1 MSRHEIEN
9 ERQEYKSLLIQN
21 PNYFGNLPQ
30 IKKKHVQ
37 KKVFDTKYEEIKC
50 IGYKPDEDLLYA
62 VINVKLPYGYKGGL
76 CSDGSIEYVRFY
88 VDWNSDGNYNDA
100 DEDAGIAALNVHDI
114 PDQGDCL
121 EKYKPLSYT
130 ATIKLKPK
138 RKPCTTPYLV
148 KVKAI
153 LSWETPP
160 PSEEPNYPS
169 VWGNVLESWIQIEPK
184 ELLLIDILNI
194 KDLVKVKMDE
204 KLVDLNAP
212 ITKKYAYTSQELKQV
227 YQNKDVPEHRYD
239 SAKMYQVMDSL
250 MYDPSLKIKYQ
261 AIPDYKKIIEKVEA
275 IQEKKYDTTYEE
287 ITCLGLDY
295 DRDTLIATLKIKV
308 LNGYSGGLCSDGSYE
323 HVAFWAYIHDPIEQQ
338 CTWKYLGVSKIN
350 VHDLEKL
357 PKEGLNYAVRLP
369 VDLSKYKDVC
379 SKPKIMKIRAV
390 LSWNSP
396 PSTKDPDQVPIWGNS
411 LEALVQ
417 LKPLSEPGA
426 QKPYIWSVGNMALES
441 ISGNPY
447 TLTPSSLGDGYA
459 NGPSVGEGFTAVQS
473 PFGSTIKVSGT
484 ITNAPNNPADVNKLR
499 YKVQYRK
506 DGETVWHD
514 LTNTFRV
521 WIRIDGV
528 PSGYIDQVA
537 SGGYYKFQKDLLPAK
552 IVEVQ
557 DDVLGIWHTPVPE
570 GDGLYELRVL
580 LEKTGVPAIGDIPAN
595 HVSSEKI
602 KVMIDNTAPSAEVSL
617 DAGACTKH
625 KIGDTITGKF
635 TANDKHFYYYSL
647 IVEPNISGKPTL
659 VPSSGVYPVFAG
671 GVNQTYSLTTTST
684 TEPCGYV
691 VRLDVEDRTIRNNY
705 LVGNH
710 KVATVGLCILEK

>member
-323 HVAFWAYIHDPIEQQ
+323 HVAFWAYIHDPSVFVGRIQNFKSWSPEMVPDPA
-338 CTWKYLGVSKIN
+338 TNGYG
-350 VHDLEKL
+350 LEYFCS
-357 PKEGLNYAVRLP
+357 EGDEIWSMSDAELIDQAMR
-369 VDLSKYKDVC
+369 DLSSMGWGDLALAEEGVVFRQAKAYPVYDEGYSQRVDVIHRYL
-379 SKPKIMKIRAV
+379 STISNLQSVGRNGMHRYNNQDHSMYTAMLAV
-390 LSWNSP
+390 KNLLGEDHN
-396 PSTKDPDQVPIWGNS
+396 V
-411 LEALVQ
+411 
-417 LKPLSEPGA
+417 
-426 QKPYIWSVGNMALES
+426 WSVN
-441 ISGNPY
+441 
-447 TLTPSSLGDGYA
+447 
-459 NGPSVGEGFTAVQS
+459 
-473 PFGSTIKVSGT
+473 
-484 ITNAPNNPADVNKLR
+484 
-499 YKVQYRK
+499 
-506 DGETVWHD
+506 
-514 LTNTFRV
+514 
-521 WIRIDGV
+521 
-528 PSGYIDQVA
+528 
-537 SGGYYKFQKDLLPAK
+537 
-552 IVEVQ
+552 
-557 DDVLGIWHTPVPE
+557 
-570 GDGLYELRVL
+570 
-580 LEKTGVPAIGDIPAN
+580 
-595 HVSSEKI
+595 
-602 KVMIDNTAPSAEVSL
+602 
-617 DAGACTKH
+617 
-625 KIGDTITGKF
+625 
-635 TANDKHFYYYSL
+635 
-647 IVEPNISGKPTL
+647 
-659 VPSSGVYPVFAG
+659 
-671 GVNQTYSLTTTST
+671 
-684 TEPCGYV
+684 TEPSYC
-691 VRLDVEDRTIRNNY
+691 
-705 LVGNH
+705 
-710 KVATVGLCILEK
+710 EKS